1 MDSALTIV
9 AIGFGV
15 LGLAFLWA
23 AVAAVRRQRFF
34 RFSLHSA
41 TALACLA
48 IGLLFLTIHL
58 SLQGYQALTRE
69 DLVAAIRAEST
80 GPEEFLVT
88 MRFPD
93 GRQKT
98 YSLGG
103 DEIYVDAH
111 ILKWKSWANFIGL
124 HTVYELDRI
133 SGRYHDIADERAKPR
148 TIYALS
154 SDRSIDLFTL
164 RRRYTWLA
172 PLVDAE
178 YGSAAFIPVRD
189 QATYELMI
197 STTGLLFRSPVT
209 GSN

>member
-1 MDSALTIV
+1 
-9 AIGFGV
+9 
-15 LGLAFLWA
+15 
-23 AVAAVRRQRFF
+23 
-34 RFSLHSA
+34 
-41 TALACLA
+41 
-48 IGLLFLTIHL
+48 
-58 SLQGYQALTRE
+58 
-69 DLVAAIRAEST
+69 
-80 GPEEFLVT
+80 

-148 TIYALS
+148 TVYALS
-154 SDRSIDLFTL
+154 GDRLIDLFTL

-178 YGSAAFIPVRD
+178 YGSAAFIPARD
-189 QATYELMI
+189 QAMYELRI
-197 STTGLLFRSPVT
+197 STTGLLFRSPAT
-209 GSN
+209 DPN

>member
-9 AIGFGV
+9 AIAFAG
-15 LGLAFLWA
+15 LGLIFLWG
-23 AVAAVRRQRFF
+23 AVAAVRRQRFL

-41 TALACLA
+41 MALACLA
-48 IGLLFLTIHL
+48 TGLLFLTIHF
-58 SLQGYQALTRE
+58 SLQGYRALTRE
-69 DLVAAIRAEST
+69 DLVATIRAEST
-80 GPEEFLVT
+80 GPKEFLVT

-93 GRQKT
+93 GRLKS
-98 YSLGG
+98 YALGG
-103 DEIYVDAH
+103 NEIYVDAH
-111 ILKWKSWANFIGL
+111 ILKWRSWANLIGL

-154 SDRSIDLFTL
+154 GDRLIDLFTL
-164 RRRYTWLA
+164 RRRYAWLA

-178 YGSAAFIPVRD
+178 YGSAAFIPARD
-189 QATYELMI
+189 QATYELRI
-197 STTGLLFRSPVT
+197 STTGLLFRPPAT

>member
-15 LGLAFLWA
+15 LGLTLLWT
-23 AVAAVRRQRFF
+23 AVAAVRRQRLL

-41 TALACLA
+41 MALACLA
-48 IGLLFLTIHL
+48 TGLLFLTIHL
-58 SLQGYQALTRE
+58 SLQGYRALTRE
-69 DLVAAIRAEST
+69 DLVATIRAEST

-93 GRQKT
+93 GNQKT
-98 YSLGG
+98 YALGG
-103 DEIYVDAH
+103 NEIYVDAH
-111 ILKWKSWANFIGL
+111 ILKWKSWANLIGL

-148 TIYALS
+148 TIYAFS

-164 RRRYTWLA
+164 RRRYALLA
-172 PLVDAE
+172 PIVDAE
-178 YGSAAFIPVRD
+178 YGSAAFIPARD
-189 QATYELMI
+189 QATYELRV
-197 STTGLLFRSPVT
+197 STTGLLFRSPAT

>member
-9 AIGFGV
+9 AIGFGM

-34 RFSLHSA
+34 RFSLHSSM
-41 TALACLA
+41 ALACLST
-48 IGLLFLTIHL
+48 GLLFLTIHL

-69 DLVAAIRAEST
+69 DLVATIRAEST

-103 DEIYVDAH
+103 DEI
-111 ILKWKSWANFIGL
+111 
-124 HTVYELDRI
+124 
-133 SGRYHDIADERAKPR
+133 
-148 TIYALS
+148 
-154 SDRSIDLFTL
+154 
-164 RRRYTWLA
+164 
-172 PLVDAE
+172 
-178 YGSAAFIPVRD
+178 
-189 QATYELMI
+189 
-197 STTGLLFRSPVT
+197 
-209 GSN
+209 